1 MRERDWLPLLRL
13 IESGQSREGSAPYP
27 PVAAWGPVRGDAPL
41 RRAWS
46 RVFSAQ
52 SEFEVYAHIP
62 FCRSVCFFCNAGA
75 RRVASAADRE
85 AYLRALFMEIALYG
99 AMKPR
104 RGPSRIFIGG
114 GTPNLLSPRQ
124 LSGLLE
130 ALKVAFGAVAGVE
143 TVMEVNPD
151 FLDERRLK
159 ALKDGGVGVLSLGL
173 ESLDQ
178 RLVDSLGRTQT
189 VRAVRRAY
197 TRSRR
202 AGFRRII
209 IDMIAG
215 LPGQSERSFLRDL
228 GIAASWR
235 PDEICMERFSP
246 ERTAF
251 ESYGGRLSAADRAR
265 SGLLIEA
272 GFRLLKSM
280 GYHHRNNEPFA
291 SLRPGE
297 QGGRSF
303 SSRFDGRS
311 VLGLGLGS
319 LSHIWGRWR
328 SRNTLSEK
336 EYAAAAAR
344 GRLPAAS
351 GIVLGPRDEKINY
364 VLDSLGSG
372 WLSRPEYEKIFG
384 LPPEHDFGAAL
395 DSLAARGLLSLKGRE
410 YLAARPEKA
419 DLECAPFF
427 YGRRVISALSAKL
440 AADRRVRARLVGA
453 KGKRLR

>member
-1 MRERDWLPLLRL
+1 MREKDWLPLLRL

-27 PVAAWGPVRGDAPL
+27 PVAAWGPVRDDAP

-46 RVFSAQ
+46 RVFSERA
-52 SEFEVYAHIP
+52 EFEVYAHIP
-62 FCRSVCFFCNAGA
+62 FCRSVCFFCNTGA
-75 RRVASAADRE
+75 RRVASCADRE
-85 AYLRALFMEIALYG
+85 AYLRALLREIDIYG

-104 RGPSRIFIGG
+104 RCPSRLFIGG

-124 LSGLLE
+124 LSELLGALREGL
-130 ALKVAFGAVAGVE
+130 GAAPDAE

-151 FLDERRLK
+151 FLDDPRLK

-189 VRAVRRAY
+189 VRAVSRAY
-197 TRSRR
+197 MRSRR

-209 IDMIAG
+209 VDMIAG
-215 LPGQSERSFLRDL
+215 LPGQSERAFLRDL
-228 GIAASWR
+228 SVAASWR

-251 ESYGGRLSAADRAR
+251 EKCGGRLSAADRAR

-272 GFRLLKSM
+272 GFRLLRSM

-297 QGGRSF
+297 QGGRPF

-311 VLGLGLGS
+311 ILGLGLGS

-336 EYAAAAAR
+336 EYAAAAAS

-351 GIVLGPRDEKINY
+351 GIVLRPRDEKVNY
-364 VLDSLGSG
+364 VLDSLSSG
-372 WLSRPEYEKIFG
+372 WLDRSEYKRLFG
-384 LPPEHDFGAAL
+384 RPPELDFGSAL
-395 DSLAARGLLSLKGRE
+395 SELVGKGRLLKKGRE
-410 YLAARPEKA
+410 YAVVRPDRA
-419 DLECAPFF
+419 DLECAPLF
-427 YGRRVISALSAKL
+427 YSRSVI
-440 AADRRVRARLVGA
+440 RRLVDASGPRRDA
-453 KGKRLR
+453 LWKK